1 MSLLNFIAAN
11 WDSAAIV
18 IAALAA
24 VIVLVVKRRF
34 DLLQPILFALV
45 TEAERIYGSSTG
57 VLKLAKVV
65 EWVLPHIP
73 AILKPFVSKDGLER
87 TISTALEAAKLKW
100 AGNPALVP
108 PIEKG

>member
-1 MSLLNFIAAN
+1 MNLLHFLAAN

-18 IAALAA
+18 LAVLAA
-24 VIVLVVKRRF
+24 AIILVVKRRF

-45 TEAERIYGSSTG
+45 TEAERVYGGSTG

-65 EWVLPHIP
+65 EWLLPHIP
-73 AILKPFVSKDGLER
+73 AILKPFIGKERLEGI
-87 TISTALEAAKLKW
+87 ISDALEAAKLKW

-108 PIEKG
+108 YETKG

>member
-1 MSLLNFIAAN
+1 MSLLNFLSAN

-18 IAALAA
+18 LAVLAA
-24 VIVLVVKRRF
+24 AIILVVKRRF

-45 TEAERIYGSSTG
+45 TEAERVYGGSTG

-73 AILKPFVSKDGLER
+73 AILKPFVGKERLEG
-87 TISTALEAAKLKW
+87 IIGDALEAAKLKW

-108 PIEKG
+108 HETKG